1 MSNGIARPR
10 VYVTLPLGLTIS
22 LLPVHWFLHSLL
34 TNGPITD
41 VSILRSQLR
50 QVPQGGPD
58 INFYLSKSHSLG
70 I

>member
-1 MSNGIARPR
+1 MPNGIARPH
-10 VYVTLPLGLTIS
+10 VCVTLPLGLTTT
-22 LLPVHWFLHSLL
+22 LLPLHWFSYSLL

-50 QVPQGGPD
+50 QVLQGGPG